1 VVGFLVLLSLTL
13 ITVSF
18 RSSALDPVQGFGASV
33 LRPFEIAANRV
44 TRPFHDAF
52 DWARGLVHAKSENE
66 RLRAELEGLRG
77 EAAAAEAARQENA
90 QLKKLLDYR
99 SSPRF
104 PDDYRAV
111 AASVMA
117 NPTAFDRSITI
128 AAGSRDGIRVQDVV
142 ITAGALVGQVTKVFR
157 DVSRVMLITD
167 PSSAVTALD
176 ASNPAAVGILE
187 HGSSPD
193 SLVLSRVTKDKKVEV
208 GDTIVTSGSQAGDRF
223 PSIFPRDL
231 VIGRVASVGQS
242 ETDIFKTI
250 QVEPLVDLSALR
262 SVLVLVPTRRGG
274 AG

>member
-44 TRPFHDAF
+44 SQPFNDAF

-66 RLRAELEGLRG
+66 RLRAELEVLRR
-77 EAAAAEAARQENA
+77 ETAEAEVARQENA
-90 QLKKLLDYR
+90 QLQKLLEYR

-104 PDDYRAV
+104 PGDYRAV

-128 AAGSRDGIRVQDVV
+128 SAGSRDGIRVQDVV

-187 HGSSPD
+187 HGSTPD
-193 SLVLSRVTKDKKVEV
+193 SLVLNRVTKDKIVEV
-208 GDTIVTSGSQAGDRF
+208 GDTIVTSGSQTGDRF

-231 VIGRVASVGQS
+231 LIGKVASVGQS

-262 SVLVLVPTRRGG
+262 SVLVLVPKKRGG
-274 AG
+274 AE